1 MTSSSQI
8 NIEALKSMYGEES
21 IRELVDLSMDEAGKL
36 VDSLGRNIPLKDTD
50 EVTRDAHQLKGMAS
64 TMTLSQIF
72 EFSRELERHAKDG
85 QWVETDNMLAE
96 IKRCLVELQDYLRDT
111 PI

>member
-21 IRELVDLSMDEAGKL
+21 IKELVDLSMDEAGKL
-36 VDSLGRNIPLKDTD
+36 VDNLGRNIPLKDTD

-64 TMTLSQIF
+64 TMTLVQIF
-72 EFSRELERHAKDG
+72 EFSRELERLAKDG
-85 QWVETDNMLAE
+85 HWVETDNMLTE
-96 IKRCLVELQDYLRDT
+96 IKRCLTELEEYLRDT